1 MEIRSHNI
9 QPSIQ
14 NRLRTPRLV
23 IIEFILEGLPD
34 VGTPGQMLYLSLAP
48 NYIGEKTRLLHEK
61 IRFDLKN
68 DTAVQKHIKAVSER
82 VKAMKK

>member
-48 NYIGEKTRLLHEK
+48 NYISEK

-68 DTAVQKHIKAVSER
+68 DTAVRKHIKAVSER